1 MLTVEP
7 LDPDSP
13 IPYSITP
20 LGKAE
25 LVVERLRSWRDQDY
39 ARANLKAFREVCE
52 LNFDRETVEA
62 IFE

>member
-1 MLTVEP
+1 MFTVEP

-25 LVVERLRSWRDQDY
+25 LVVERIKSWRDQELLE
-39 ARANLKAFREVCE
+39 ANLRAFREVCE
-52 LNFDRETVEA
+52 VNFGWETTEA